1 MLLKRLTRY
10 VLFETLA
17 VFLIT
22 LLAMTVLMVL
32 VAIVR
37 QAVREG
43 MGVGPVLKMIPFA
56 LPEALRFSVPAT
68 ILLAACT
75 VFGRMAADNEIV
87 AIKSLGISPRVLFVP
102 VMVLAMFISIIAVW
116 LNDVAVTWGREGMYR
131 IAMESLEQIVYGV
144 LRTQKSYGSGRISI
158 VVKDVLGHQ
167 LKEPFISI
175 YPSDGSD
182 PITISARSA
191 ELTGDAHEGVLHI
204 KLHRGVF
211 QHGDIMHEFRS
222 TLEFQVPLT
231 DVHRKGGPVKRASD
245 CALYQMG
252 DQRRAEQQQ
261 LERLRRQMAEAAALQ
276 LASGSFEQL
285 QSAHW
290 NDQLNHWASTQDR
303 LNRLTVEPWRRW
315 ANGFSCLFFV
325 FVGAPLAVKMRTN
338 NFFTTFAACFLPILF
353 VYYPLMTY
361 TADQAKDGLVPACGV
376 WLSNLVL
383 LGIGSWLMRDVL
395 RH

>member
-1 MLLKRLTRY
+1 MKRLTRY
-10 VLFETLA
+10 VLFEMLA

-32 VAIVR
+32 VGIVR

-102 VMVLAMFISIIAVW
+102 VLVLGLMMSIVAVW
-116 LNDVAVTWGREGMYR
+116 LNDMAVTWGREGIYR
-131 IAMESLEQIVYGV
+131 VAMESLEQIVYGV
-144 LRTQKSYGSGRISI
+144 LRTQKSYITKRLSI
-158 VVKDVLGHQ
+158 VVKGVDGHR
-167 LKEPFISI
+167 LVEPFISI
-175 YPSDGSD
+175 YPNDSEE
-182 PITISARSA
+182 PITISARFA
-191 ELTGDAHEGVLHI
+191 ELTGDAQQGILRITLQNGVL
-204 KLHRGVF
+204 
-211 QHGDIMHEFRS
+211 QHGEYTYEFNESHEFK
-222 TLEFQVPLT
+222 VPLT

-245 CALYQMG
+245 VALNQLG
-252 DQRRAEQQQ
+252 DQRRLEQNQLLALQQ
-261 LERLRRQMAEAAALQ
+261 RMAETAAIQ
-276 LASGSFEQL
+276 LATGGLDQISGPLWDEQL
-285 QSAHW
+285 TQW
-290 NDQLNHWASTQDR
+290 NSGADR

-315 ANGFSCLFFV
+315 ANGFSCYFFV
-325 FVGAPLAVKMRTN
+325 FVGAPLAVKMRTT

-353 VYYPLMTY
+353 IYYPLMTY
-361 TADQAKDGLVPACGV
+361 TVDQAKDGLVPACGV
-376 WLSNLVL
+376 WAGNLVL
-383 LGIGSWLMRDVL
+383 AGVGSWLMRDVM